1 MDPADYRA
9 SDGLGLAELVRS
21 GKVTPHEALDA
32 ALAAVEAINPS
43 VNAIVNLFESRARQA
58 IDEGLPSGPFR
69 GVPFVMKDLWTR
81 VAGVAT
87 SNGSRLFA
95 DDVASEDS
103 EIVRRFRSAGL
114 VCFAKSNTP
123 ELGLSPST
131 EPALFG
137 PVRNPWDMG
146 RSAGGS
152 SGGAA
157 AAVAAGMLPVAHAT
171 DGGGSIRIPA
181 SCCGV
186 FGLKPTRGRVPQGP
200 ERGEGWNGMSAQ
212 HVVSRSVRDSAAML
226 DVVSG
231 PMVGDPYWAP
241 PGAVSYRAEA
251 EIDPGTLRVGLC
263 VEAPSGTVVDPACRA
278 VAESTARRCEA
289 LGHRV
294 SHVSWPFSGDDHVRA
309 QGTIVATHIAA
320 TIEARLT
327 ALDRPLAPG
336 DIEPLTN
343 SLRERGLA
351 ATGVEYVGAIQAMH
365 RLGRAMGTLFE
376 GVDVLLTPMVARV
389 PPPLGTLDPSDP
401 ARFGREVGYLS
412 AFGGVANLSG
422 QPAMSVPL
430 DVVEGLPV
438 GSQFI
443 ARFGDET
450 TLLRL
455 AGQLERAYGWPGMS
469 PRSSWST

>member
-1 MDPADYRA
+1 MDPDDYR
-9 SDGLGLAELVRS
+9 SHDGVGLAELVEA
-21 GKVTPHEALDA
+21 GQVTPHQLLDV
-32 ALAAVEAINPS
+32 ALASVEEMNPS
-43 VNAIVNLFESRARQA
+43 VNAVIRLFEPQARQA
-58 IDEGLPSGPFR
+58 IDAGLPAGPFR
-69 GVPFVMKDLWTR
+69 GVPFMVKDLWTR

-137 PVRNPWDMG
+137 PVRNPWDRE

-157 AAVAAGMLPVAHAT
+157 AAVAAGMVPVAHAT

-212 HVVSRSVRDSAAML
+212 HVVSRSVRDSAAAL
-226 DVVSG
+226 DAISG
-231 PMVGDPYWAP
+231 PMAGDPYWAP
-241 PGAVSYRAEA
+241 PGATSYRAEA
-251 EIDPGTLRVGLC
+251 QRDPGPLRVGLC
-263 VEAPSGTVVDPACRA
+263 LEPPSGMAVDPACQR
-278 VAESTARRCEA
+278 VAEATAGRCEA
-289 LGHRV
+289 LGHVV
-294 SHVSWPFSGDDHVRA
+294 SRESWPFANEDLVRA

-320 TIEARLT
+320 TIEARLE
-327 ALDRPLAPG
+327 ALGRPLVTG
-336 DIEPLTN
+336 EIEPVTA
-343 SLRERGLA
+343 SLRDRGLA
-351 ATGVEYVGAIQAMH
+351 ATGVAYVGAIQAMH
-365 RLGRAMGTLFE
+365 RVGRAMGTLFE
-376 GVDVLLTPMVARV
+376 RIDVLLTPMLGRL
-389 PPPLGTLDPSDP
+389 PPPLGTLDTSDP

-412 AFGGVANLSG
+412 GFAGVANISG

-430 DVVEGLPV
+430 DLVDGLPV

-443 ARFGDET
+443 GRFGEEA

-455 AGQLERAYGWPGMS
+455 AGQLERAYGWPGVC
-469 PRSSWST
+469 PRRP